1 MDADTNRTIQCLAFH
16 TILNSRQ
23 RYLQI
28 IDLVRRRRKKRRAL
42 VAAWANLAMIAAT
55 SVQREVWMHQG
66 TQDWW
71 DRVVGTWDQELWV
84 GNFCMRQETFEML
97 SVRLSPM
104 LSYEDTT
111 FRQAI
116 PVQKRVGVGLWWLA
130 TGAGYRTLA
139 HLFGISDASV
149 CLIVREFCHAVRH
162 ERMRE
167 YIKLPE
173 GEELQT
179 VLLGFKNRWG
189 FPQCAGA
196 IDGSHIP
203 VIAPHENHA
212 DYFNRKGCHS
222 VILQAVVDHK
232 YCFKNINIGW
242 PGSVHDS
249 RVLRNSEIYEKAES
263 GVLFPNVSCP
273 IGGKD
278 TNLLIVGDP
287 AYQLLDWLIKGYSN
301 SQRLTPEQESF
312 NTYLSSVRVGV
323 EMTFGLLKSRSRVLL
338 KRSDFHFTFMLTMIA
353 TCMHCTTS
361 VRRNGSMPP
370 AAGWKRPVIGQF
382 IFHSPTSKL
391 THSAV
396 VVTAA

>member
-1 MDADTNRTIQCLAFH
+1 MPISDFLTKSDFFEDPLTSSFK
-16 TILNSRQ
+16 SDP
-23 RYLQI
+23 YPMF
-28 IDLVRRRRKKRRAL
+28 AL
-42 VAAWANLAMIAAT
+42 TLYNESPRCSLGEF
-55 SVQREVWMHQG
+55 SDDRCNFVQREVWMHQR

-84 GNFCMRQETFEML
+84 GNFRMRQETFEML

-116 PVQKRVGVGLWWLA
+116 SVQKRVGVGLWWLA

-162 ERMRE
+162 EMMRE

-179 VLLGFKNRWG
+179 ALLGFINRWG

-212 DYFNRKGCHS
+212 DYFNRKGWHS
-222 VILQAVVDHK
+222 VILQATH
-232 YCFKNINIGW
+232 N
-242 PGSVHDS
+242 
-249 RVLRNSEIYEKAES
+249 
-263 GVLFPNVSCP
+263 NVTTHTQVP
-273 IGGKD
+273 IM
-278 TNLLIVGDP
+278 LLGDP
-287 AYQLLDWLIKGYSN
+287 AYPLRSWLMKGYPETGN
-301 SQRLTPEQESF
+301 VNEQQRQF
-312 NTYLSSVRVGV
+312 NNRLSGAR
-323 EMTFGLLKSRSRVLL
+323 MTAECAFGRLKGRWRFFS
-338 KRSDFHFTFMLTMIA
+338 A
-353 TCMHCTTS
+353 CCTLHNICEKHNEAYS
-361 VRRNGSMPP
+361 EDPS
-370 AAGWKRPVIGQF
+370 AAGPPDVPPGDVDPLGIADIQPLRIREA
-382 IFHSPTSKL
+382 L
-391 THSAV
+391 TQYFAQE
-396 VVTAA
+396 